1 MFKKT
6 QLFLA
11 AVSVSAL
18 MLAACGTE
26 SVKDTSN
33 QTEATPPPP
42 VATEPAPTTNLGG
55 SQITAAELS
64 AQHSIYFDFD
74 KSDIKADGEPVVTL
88 WATYLTQTP
97 AAKVRIEGNC
107 DERGSREY
115 NIGLG
120 ERRANAIAQALEA
133 KGVAPSQVSVIS
145 YGKEKPVCSEHNEA
159 CWSKNRRGDLVQ
171 Q

>member
-6 QLFLA
+6 QWFLA
-11 AVSVSAL
+11 AASVSTL
-18 MLAACGTE
+18 MLAACGSE

-33 QTEATPPPP
+33 QSEATPPSS
-42 VATEPAPTTNLGG
+42 VSTTAAPSGNVGG
-55 SQITAAELS
+55 SQISAAEL
-64 AQHSIYFDFD
+64 AAKHSIYFDFD
-74 KSDIKADGEPVVTL
+74 KSDIKPEGTAVVSL
-88 WATYLTQTP
+88 WATYLSQTP

-115 NIGLG
+115 NVGLG

-133 KGVAPSQVSVIS
+133 KGVSPSQVSVVS
-145 YGKEKPVCSEHNEA
+145 YGKEKPVCSEHKES
-159 CWSKNRRGDLVQ
+159 CWSQNRRGDLVQ